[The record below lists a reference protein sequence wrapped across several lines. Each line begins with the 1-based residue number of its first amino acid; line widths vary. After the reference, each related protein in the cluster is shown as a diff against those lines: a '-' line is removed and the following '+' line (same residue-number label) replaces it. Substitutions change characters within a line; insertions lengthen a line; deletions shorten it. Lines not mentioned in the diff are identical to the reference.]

1 MWLNNET
8 SRLFFVVGID
18 VCLTSFDFDGN
29 PSNASNLFF
38 EMIKNERHRFAF
50 SKVFKSS
57 KNLPL
62 PNGNWAAIHHEIN
75 KSPNKFKET
84 SDENSICFNQWLSVR
99 NLSSMA
105 QIRLEPFENSFS
117 FFQFKTVVM
126 CVSGRMNMY
135 WVLLLY
141 MQSSKKCVLWICH
154 EDHNDDE
161 CFRVVLVSL
170 DYKLKRPPQKRNDV
184 YEYEKISNVQSAV
197 PVLVSVYN
205 SIFLSV

>member
-1 MWLNNET
+1 
-8 SRLFFVVGID
+8 
-18 VCLTSFDFDGN
+18 
-29 PSNASNLFF
+29 
-38 EMIKNERHRFAF
+38 MIKNERHRFAS

-62 PNGNWAAIHHEIN
+62 PNGNWAAIRHEIN

-99 NLSSMA
+99 NLSSTA
-105 QIRLEPFENSFS
+105 QVRLEPFENSFS

-141 MQSSKKCVLWICH
+141 MQSSKKCVLWICR

-161 CFRVVLVSL
+161 CFGVVLVSL
-170 DYKLKRPPQKRNDV
+170 DYKLKRPHKKGMTSMTMKRYLITNQLSQHSFQ
-184 YEYEKISNVQSAV
+184 YITQS
-197 PVLVSVYN
+197 SYQYN
-205 SIFLSV
+205 ICNRYIGLKAHSQVR